1 MDLNTIR
8 RFATKTAVYIGR
20 RDILEYFVV
29 SVCVIGIIHLF
40 GSSPEYAFRQ
50 LLFAVIGLTLFYLVR
65 FDFIR
70 LNLKHLIVPFYILT
84 LFMLGGVL
92 FTDPIKGASRWF
104 NVFGFSI
111 QPSEFAKIASIL
123 AISYCVTYLRF
134 YIRSRTILLIL
145 LFAIILIPSTLIFI
159 QPDFGS
165 AFLLAFTSFL
175 FLLLVFRISKKET
188 FVIVLFALLGVIFVF
203 LNLKEFQKKRIISYL
218 SSFNRTQEVQG
229 NFNSVQAKIA
239 IGSGGFWGKGL
250 GSGTQSKLAFLPEDH
265 TDFAFSSYAEQFGFA
280 GVFILMTLI
289 ILTISFMVQSLQ
301 RSKFPVIRRALV
313 GIIILFV
320 VQIFVNIS
328 MNIGLLPIVGVP
340 LPFISYGGSSLL
352 IWFFMMGLF

>member
-1 MDLNTIR
+1 M
-8 RFATKTAVYIGR
+8 
-20 RDILEYFVV
+20 
-29 SVCVIGIIHLF
+29 
-40 GSSPEYAFRQ
+40 
-50 LLFAVIGLTLFYLVR
+50 
-65 FDFIR
+65 
-70 LNLKHLIVPFYILT
+70 
-84 LFMLGGVL
+84 
-92 FTDPIKGASRWF
+92 
-104 NVFGFSI
+104 
-111 QPSEFAKIASIL
+111 
-123 AISYCVTYLRF
+123 
-134 YIRSRTILLIL
+134 
-145 LFAIILIPSTLIFI
+145 
-159 QPDFGS
+159 
-165 AFLLAFTSFL
+165 
-175 FLLLVFRISKKET
+175 
-188 FVIVLFALLGVIFVF
+188 LFALLGVIFVF